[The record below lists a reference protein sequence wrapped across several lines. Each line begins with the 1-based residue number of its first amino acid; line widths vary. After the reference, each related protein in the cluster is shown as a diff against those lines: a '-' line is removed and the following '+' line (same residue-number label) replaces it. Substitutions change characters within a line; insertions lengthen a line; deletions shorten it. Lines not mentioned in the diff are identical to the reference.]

1 MRVATILVVLII
13 HVALF
18 ILFATLRTPLPR
30 PDEQEAPSMAF
41 FLPPDEVDT
50 TAKGAPQS
58 PPAAQVAH
66 PTSPQRAAA
75 AAAKSPGEI
84 VRPQPPQPSNSI
96 TVPPAPDWRH
106 EMQIAAN
113 NEIEAE
119 ERKRH
124 KPSPLAPHDFSRV
137 KPGSTDYSKSQFG
150 WSHAA
155 THRVEEIP
163 TGGLLININ
172 DRCFIAWVIFPF
184 PLCKVGKMP
193 ARGDLFQHMKD
204 PPALGEPELP

>member
-1 MRVATILVVLII
+1 
-13 HVALF
+13 
-18 ILFATLRTPLPR
+18 
-30 PDEQEAPSMAF
+30 
-41 FLPPDEVDT
+41 
-50 TAKGAPQS
+50 
-58 PPAAQVAH
+58 
-66 PTSPQRAAA
+66 
-75 AAAKSPGEI
+75 
-84 VRPQPPQPSNSI
+84 
-96 TVPPAPDWRH
+96 
-106 EMQIAAN
+106 MQILAN
-113 NEIEAE
+113 NEIE

-137 KPGSTDYSKSQFG
+137 KPGSIDYSKPQFG

-163 TGGLLININ
+163 TGGLLINLN

>member
-1 MRVATILVVLII
+1 VPAT
-13 HVALF
+13 
-18 ILFATLRTPLPR
+18 
-30 PDEQEAPSMAF
+30 
-41 FLPPDEVDT
+41 
-50 TAKGAPQS
+50 
-58 PPAAQVAH
+58 
-66 PTSPQRAAA
+66 
-75 AAAKSPGEI
+75 
-84 VRPQPPQPSNSI
+84 
-96 TVPPAPDWRH
+96 PDWRR
-106 EMQIAAN
+106 ELQIAAN
-113 NEIEAE
+113 SQMEAE

-124 KPSPLAPHDFSRV
+124 QPSPLAPHDFSAA
-137 KPGSTDYSKSQFG
+137 KPGSTDDSKPEFG